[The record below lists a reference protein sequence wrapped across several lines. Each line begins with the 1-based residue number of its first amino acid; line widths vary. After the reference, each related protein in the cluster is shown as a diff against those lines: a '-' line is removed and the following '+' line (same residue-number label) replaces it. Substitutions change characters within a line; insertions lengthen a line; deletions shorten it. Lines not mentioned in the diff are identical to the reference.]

1 MLHASS
7 AALPAASESS
17 TYFDSPGRIIA
28 PEPSV
33 WTPQR
38 SRDLA
43 RPIGGALKRLF
54 DICAAAAG
62 LVVFL
67 PLLLL
72 IALAVRLD
80 SPGAAIFK
88 QERGGFGAR
97 KFRIWKFR
105 TMTVTEDGCS
115 VVQAR
120 NHDARVTGL
129 GRFLRKSSLDEF
141 PQLVNV
147 LIGDMS
153 LVGPRPHALVHDAMF
168 EEVDPRYPLRT
179 RARPGITGLAQ
190 VSGHRG
196 PTETPEK
203 IRART
208 EWDLRYVHNW
218 SFVLDVGILLRT
230 VLLVIR
236 RDPHAF

>member
-1 MLHASS
+1 MHTASAVIPS
-7 AALPAASESS
+7 ASEAPG
-17 TYFDSPGRIIA
+17 YFESPGRIIA

-43 RPIGGALKRLF
+43 RPIGGALKRLL
-54 DICAAAAG
+54 DICGSAMG
-62 LVVFL
+62 LIVFM

-105 TMTVTEDGCS
+105 TMTVTEDGQS

-120 NHDARVTGL
+120 NHDTRVTGL

-153 LVGPRPHALVHDAMF
+153 LVGPRPHALVHDA
-168 EEVDPRYPLRT
+168 
-179 RARPGITGLAQ
+179 
-190 VSGHRG
+190 
-196 PTETPEK
+196 
-203 IRART
+203 
-208 EWDLRYVHNW
+208 
-218 SFVLDVGILLRT
+218 
-230 VLLVIR
+230 
-236 RDPHAF
+236 